1 MSGLPPLPLPGTWQL
16 AQPEWLVLVAAAVV
30 LPLLVFAAR
39 VRQSRRFARFADP
52 AMHDTLAGRRI
63 WWPVVCRSI
72 CAAGAAVLLGV
83 AMSQPQSD
91 PVERESDRTGRDVIF
106 LLDVSRSMLA
116 TDVAPNRL
124 ERAKLWIS
132 DLVRELKGDR
142 FALVAFAGSAS
153 VRAPL
158 SNDRLFFSLM
168 LDELSPASVSRGG
181 TNIGDAIRKTME
193 LVVPP
198 RNDDSANTYTDI
210 ILITDGEDQESLP
223 VAAAQAAAQR
233 GVRIIAIG
241 IGSEGG
247 TAIPT
252 SENSQQTVTTRLES
266 STLRDIAGAT
276 PGGVYIE
283 VGTGTVDLPSLY
295 RDIIAAAGSTSLERA
310 TSLQYSERFLWFLWP
325 AVLLLI
331 AERVL
336 IPSEDR
342 QPVVRSRSV

>member
-1 MSGLPPLPLPGTWQL
+1 MNSLPPLPLPGSWQL
-16 AQPEWLVLVAAAVV
+16 ARPEWLVLLGAAVV

-39 VRQSRRFARFADP
+39 AWQSRRFARFADP
-52 AMHDTLAGRRI
+52 AMHDALAGTRS
-63 WWPVVCRSI
+63 WWPVVCRSM
-72 CAAGAAVLLGV
+72 CVSLSAALLAL

-91 PVERESDRTGRDVIF
+91 PVERETDRTGRDVIF

-124 ERAKLWIS
+124 ERSKLWIN

-168 LDELSPASVSRGG
+168 LEELSPESVSRGG

-198 RNDDSANTYTDI
+198 REDESANAYTDI

-252 SENSQQTVTTRLES
+252 SENSRQTVTTSLDS
-266 STLRDIAGAT
+266 SALRDIAGAT
-276 PGGVYIE
+276 PGGAYVE

-295 RDIIAAAGSTSLERA
+295 RDIIAAAGSTSLEKA
-310 TSLQYSERFLWFLWP
+310 TSLQFTERFPWFLWP
-325 AVLLLI
+325 AVLLVI
-331 AERVL
+331 VERVL
-336 IPSEDR
+336 VPVTDR
-342 QPVVRSRSV
+342 RRATRRRLP